1 MLPLACVVRAAPPP
15 FGRLERSERRSRS
28 ERHERS
34 ECRERSERLELAQR
48 GSPCCAPG
56 SPACSTALVA
66 RLAPTCTSTWR
77 SRWSALMRYLQP
89 AWLARTLYLALAWPA
104 RMQYLA
110 WSTWRSMY
118 VQLARGGGLGVGAHL
133 GGILLGAVCRRRS
146 LAARFGRLGWQP
158 TCMGAPISM
167 GRPVSRV
174 SSVGV
179 VGAGRR
185 ASGGGRSAGPVWLFS
200 VLLCVSRL
208 HAVDLRHVAGGLRHG
223 VVDQRL
229 LRGSLQGRPRGT
241 TWASNLP
248 SGRKRRWRRNRR

>member
-1 MLPLACVVRAAPPP
+1 MSVANAVSAESA
-15 FGRLERSERRSRS
+15 SSSRS
-28 ERHERS
+28 EGVR
-34 ECRERSERLELAQR
+34 A
-48 GSPCCAPG
+48 
-56 SPACSTALVA
+56 V
-66 RLAPTCTSTWR
+66 RLALPHAALHLSLAWCPTCTSTWR

-133 GGILLGAVCRRRS
+133 GGLLFGAVCRQRS
-146 LAARFGRLGWQP
+146 SAARFGRLGWQP

-208 HAVDLRHVAGGLRHG
+208 HAVDLRHVARGLRHG